1 MPPESVPR
9 MSVARCTGAGM
20 SELST
25 SGATGQSTDETDE
38 GGRGDV
44 PFMVIVG
51 SSWGGSGTADRS
63 YPHAPQKRSP
73 ASSGSSQLGHRERA
87 VGWGIW
93 DINHTHVR
101 GR

>member
-1 MPPESVPR
+1 
-9 MSVARCTGAGM
+9 MSVARCTGAGV
-20 SELST
+20 SELMRLRRE
-25 SGATGQSTDETDE
+25 GQSRDAAVSEGRVDE
-38 GGRGDV
+38 
-44 PFMVIVG
+44 PFMAIVG
-51 SSWGGSGTADRS
+51 WSWGGAGTADRS

-73 ASSGSSQLGHRERA
+73 ASRGSSQLGHRERA

>member
-1 MPPESVPR
+1 MPW
-9 MSVARCTGAGM
+9 MSAARCTGAGVW
-20 SELST
+20 ELAG
-25 SGATGQSTDETDE
+25 SGARGQPAAA
-38 GGRGDV
+38 GGRADV

-51 SSWGGSGTADRS
+51 WSSGGAGTADRS

>member
-1 MPPESVPR
+1 
-9 MSVARCTGAGM
+9 MSVARCTGAGV

-25 SGATGQSTDETDE
+25 SGARGQSTDAAVE
-38 GGRGDV
+38 GGRGEV

-51 SSWGGSGTADRS
+51 LSAGGAGTADRS

>member
-25 SGATGQSTDETDE
+25 SGATGQSTDETAE

-51 SSWGGSGTADRS
+51 SSWGGSSAADRS